1 MESDQEISKELIEN
15 ADNSLIMM
23 RETFPIIRKVFR
35 GDKSLI
41 DEVESIQK
49 EAIVYRN
56 QVFDAILANK
66 KDKAFDIMKN
76 GYVPHLNQM
85 ADKLQAIADI
95 AGENAKKM
103 VQDGQKA
110 QEMSITLVT
119 VIIIL
124 SFILAGTIGLY
135 ISNLSLIHIFP
146 AVERADWQAD
156 TGR

>member
-1 MESDQEISKELIEN
+1 M
-15 ADNSLIMM
+15 
-23 RETFPIIRKVFR
+23 
-35 GDKSLI
+35 
-41 DEVESIQK
+41 ESIQK

-135 ISNLSLIHIFP
+135 ISNTVRKL
-146 AVERADWQAD
+146 
-156 TGR
+156 